1 MTRKEIAKRLL
12 AMHGAI
18 SLVFLLLISWSIWTG
33 ILSVYADLAR
43 PWLRADVA
51 AAFDNPAASPSAVL
65 DFILQGGSLGESW
78 NLLAPTPLRPFHVY
92 AGPVPP
98 GGAPQ
103 VLMVNPATGLREP
116 WNNLAA
122 DGLFR
127 RIHTDLLLPKPWGR
141 LAMGLAGALIT
152 ILVGTGLFIHG
163 KQIRDA
169 WRWRR
174 SSPLLDLSESHKR
187 VGLWLTPFLL
197 LMALTGAILGLKIA
211 IPPVAQ
217 ALGVAVEVPE
227 RPTFTRSLELT
238 RLDRCVSDALAA
250 APDTRFAAIN
260 RSGDRVE
267 IRLLRLRSL
276 QWWGEG
282 GGSVRALCDLTAG
295 SVRLIQ
301 TAPSGGIWGALESA
315 LRPIHYARFDST
327 AVLVAYILLSLLCL
341 WSIDSGMKLLWLRQA
356 GDGADSVSRRL
367 YRANN
372 QLYGVLPLL
381 LLAGNL
387 VAGCTPWLLMACAIL
402 ILVALNL
409 TRWAGWL
416 RHPALSWGLAAAY
429 MLLIAGRHW
438 LLPWTGAAWPPVL
451 LTDASLLGMAFWLLQ
466 PWRPSPAAADRDPG
480 RPTGTK
486 ETKGAQHQTG

>member
-1 MTRKEIAKRLL
+1 MTAKEIAKRLL

-33 ILSVYADLAR
+33 ILSLYADLAR

-51 AAFDNPAASPSAVL
+51 AAFDSPALSPMAVL
-65 DFILQGGSLGESW
+65 DFIRQGGDLGDNW

-92 AGPVPP
+92 AGPVP
-98 GGAPQ
+98 GSGTQQ

-174 SSPLLDLSESHKR
+174 SSALLDLSESHKR
-187 VGLWLTPFLL
+187 IGLWLTPFLL

-211 IPPVAQ
+211 TTPLVQ
-217 ALGVAVEVPE
+217 AMGMMGEKPEKPGGALPHELGG
-227 RPTFTRSLELT
+227 
-238 RLDRCVSDALAA
+238 LDRCVTDALAA
-250 APDTRFAAIN
+250 VPETRFAGIN
-260 RSGDRVE
+260 RNGDRVE
-267 IRLLRLRSL
+267 VRLLRLRSL

-282 GGSVRALCDLTAG
+282 GGSVRALCDLAG
-295 SVRLIQ
+295 GPVRLVQ
-301 TAPSGGIWGALESA
+301 TAPAGGIWGALESA
-315 LRPIHYARFDST
+315 LRPIHYARFDNT
-327 AVLVAYILLSLLCL
+327 AVLVVYILLSLLCL
-341 WSIDSGMKLLWLRQA
+341 WVIDSGMKLLWLRKA
-356 GDGADSVSRRL
+356 GDATSSLSCRL

-372 QLYGVLPLL
+372 QLYVILPLL
-381 LLAGNL
+381 LVATNLFAGQ
-387 VAGCTPWLLMACAIL
+387 TPWLLL
-402 ILVALNL
+402 GLTTLVVAALNL
-409 TRWAGWL
+409 TRRAGWL
-416 RHPALSWGLAAAY
+416 CHPVFAWGLATAY
-429 MLLIAGRHW
+429 LLLIAGRHW
-438 LLPWTGAAWPPVL
+438 LLPWTGGAAIPVL
-451 LTDASLLGMAFWLLQ
+451 LTDLSLLGMALWLV
-466 PWRPSPAAADRDPG
+466 RPAWLSSSVAANS
-480 RPTGTK
+480 
-486 ETKGAQHQTG
+486 